1 MHDMK
6 NLTKKLQQWMTFAC
20 LSACLSLVSCA
31 ELFNTMVETDLTY
44 AVNNAKPTD
53 AKSKKA
59 VEKEEKQLKQQGK
72 CPSCHGMGKTPD
84 GLYDC
89 PKCKGTGKINPST

>member
-1 MHDMK
+1 MF
-6 NLTKKLQQWMTFAC
+6 LAFLPLCF
-20 LSACLSLVSCA
+20 SLVSCA
-31 ELFNTMVETDLTY
+31 DLFSSIVESDLTY
-44 AVNNAKPTD
+44 AVNKAKPTD
-53 AKSKKA
+53 AKSKKT

-89 PKCKGTGKINPST
+89 PKCNGTGKINPST